1 MDPKQDISGHAAQ
14 DKKMQSG
21 VRALANLLLLEHDFR
36 RAPKTEHLARLVVDR
51 LSRFT
56 SYDCAVFWT
65 VSRGKSFQQAF
76 ISGVGDEPDGKAM
89 RKWGVKL
96 SKWLAKAMAKTK
108 QPMLIDP
115 DTIEDKVFDLWPET
129 VPLNGL
135 AVPVKNPK
143 GEILGGVVLLRE
155 APWTQSFRVMMDQ
168 MAEAVG
174 YSLRAL
180 ALGMHGRRPS
190 KGRWI
195 TLILVVL
202 LTAGSFFVP
211 MPVNIDVKAE
221 LAVGNG
227 NIPGISAPRG
237 PAQIDL
243 MIPVQDSLAL
253 KPGTRLQAR
262 FQGEDYKLIVE
273 RVTPWYA
280 ALFADRRVRTRL
292 LDAPDGL
299 APPGLESVTVSNTTT
314 PLPFYLLRGPW
325 RSIRE
330 AVGIK

>member
-1 MDPKQDISGHAAQ
+1 
-14 DKKMQSG
+14 MQSG

-36 RAPKTEHLARLVVDR
+36 RAPKTEQLARLVVDR

-65 VSRGKSFQQAF
+65 VRRGKYFRQAF
-76 ISGVGDEPDGKAM
+76 ISGVGDEPDAKAM
-89 RKWGVKL
+89 RIWGAKL
-96 SKWLAKAMAKTK
+96 SKWLARDMAKAK
-108 QPMLIDP
+108 HVMVIDP
-115 DTIEDKVFDLWPET
+115 DCIEDKVFELWPDT

-155 APWTQSFRVMMDQ
+155 APWTQSFQVMMDQ

-180 ALGMHGRRPS
+180 ALGMHGRRPG
-190 KGRWI
+190 KGKWI
-195 TLILVVL
+195 TFGLVAL
-202 LTAGSFFVP
+202 LTLGSFFVP
-211 MPVNIDVKAE
+211 MPVNIDVRAE
-221 LAVGNG
+221 LAVGNA
-227 NIPGISAPRG
+227 NLPGISVPRG

-243 MIPVQDSLAL
+243 MIPVQDSLTL
-253 KPGTRLQAR
+253 KPGTRLQAN
-262 FQGEDYKLIVE
+262 FKGEKYNLVVE
-273 RVTPWYA
+273 RVTPWYV

-299 APPGLESVTVSNTTT
+299 APPGLENVTVSNTTT
-314 PLPFYLLRGPW
+314 PLPIYLLRGPW

-330 AVGIK
+330 ALGIK